1 MGVMPL
7 PRLLMIGFG
16 LVAILGALLA
26 SGRLGEGG
34 VQMAIGITLLV
45 TGALGVMN
53 VIFFTRLK
61 HSVDEMAARHRGEIP
76 HDPNGE
82 SE

>member
-16 LVAILGALLA
+16 LVAIFGALLA

-34 VQMAIGITLLV
+34 VQMAVGITLLV
-45 TGALGVMN
+45 TGGIGVMN
-53 VIFFTRLK
+53 TIFFTRLK
-61 HSVDEMAARHRGEIP
+61 RSLDEMAKNPPDVAPEPDGEP
-76 HDPNGE
+76 D
-82 SE
+82 